1 MAEPTNAQRAVPML
15 SYEDV
20 GAAIDWLGSAFGF
33 RESGERYADDEGR
46 VTHAELELGGAL
58 VMVGWPGPDYRGPR
72 RHAEECEQARKWL
85 EVPYIVDGVMVY
97 VDDVDA
103 HCERARAAGATI
115 LREPAAEP
123 YGRVYSAADLEGH
136 RWMFFQEPAG

>member
-1 MAEPTNAQRAVPML
+1 MADTTATQRAVPMV

-20 GAAIDWLGSAFGF
+20 GAAIDWLSRAFGF
-33 RESGERYADDEGR
+33 RESGERYSDDEGR
-46 VTHAELELGGAL
+46 VTHAELELDDAL
-58 VMVGWPGPDYRGPR
+58 VMLGWPGPDYRGPR

-85 EVPYIVDGVMVY
+85 EVPYALEGVLIY

-115 LREPAAEP
+115 LREPKTEP
-123 YGRVYSAADLEGH
+123 YGRLYNAADPEGH
-136 RWMFFQEPAG
+136 RWMFFQET